1 MSDKKYLFKRNNV
14 WWVKLAV
21 PLSLRSEL
29 GYDLRRTTGEKD
41 LDKALPIRDKII
53 EEFKTEF
60 QIRKVNADDK
70 GIVLRGT
77 EHMQKTDIS
86 DPDQVKKMVNSSVE
100 FLGSIDILV
109 NNAGTNI
116 PEFFNK
122 IKKKVASVTQD
133 DLNKSISLERC
144 LNLLCNVC
152 RHPRCPNIFIFD

>member
-41 LDKALPIRDKII
+41 LDKAIPIRDKII

-70 GIVLRGT
+70 GISFEELS
-77 EHMQKTDIS
+77 IC
-86 DPDQVKKMVNSSVE
+86 KKLI
-100 FLGSIDILV
+100 FLI
-109 NNAGTNI
+109 
-116 PEFFNK
+116 
-122 IKKKVASVTQD
+122 
-133 DLNKSISLERC
+133 R
-144 LNLLCNVC
+144 
-152 RHPRCPNIFIFD
+152 NIFIR